1 MRVTMQ
7 NANIRGYER
16 RSNKAGDPYL
26 LIHVEDSAGA
36 STELVD
42 KKMERASLY
51 IRNTDVDIDL
61 DISVGRYTT
70 IRISDVRVI
79 KKP

>member
-1 MRVTMQ
+1 MKVTMK

-26 LIHVEDSAGA
+26 LIHVEDSTGS

-42 KKMERASLY
+42 KTIERANLY

-61 DISVGRYTT
+61 DISVGKYTT

-79 KKP
+79 NKS